1 MTAEWPEALQRG
13 VAGAIHPG
21 ETRSGDVAV
30 FAPTAA
36 GGLAALIDGLG
47 HGDEAADAAEA
58 AAEVLRA
65 HAHEEA
71 GALLAR
77 CHETLR
83 GTRGAVMT
91 LAWFDLERA
100 ELEWTGVGNV
110 EARILQTEPD
120 RPGSADSALVFAGV
134 VGYQLPKVRPSRKPL
149 RHGDTVV
156 LATDGIEPLFA
167 DSISMELRVDAQV
180 LAERVLDRHGRG
192 TDDAMVVV
200 VRYLVEDRG

>member
-13 VAGAIHPG
+13 VAGAIHAG

-47 HGDEAADAAEA
+47 HGHEAADAAEA
-58 AAEVLRA
+58 AAEILRA
-65 HAHEEA
+65 HAEEA
-71 GALLAR
+71 PEALLAR
-77 CHETLR
+77 CHEALR

-91 LAWFDLERA
+91 LVWFDVGRA
-100 ELEWTGVGNV
+100 ELVWTGVGNV
-110 EARILQTEPD
+110 EARIVQTEPD

-134 VGYQLPKVRPSRKPL
+134 VGYQLPKVRPSRKAL

-156 LATDGIEPLFA
+156 LATDGVEPLFS
-167 DSISMELRVDAQV
+167 DSMELRVDAQV
-180 LAERVLDRHGRG
+180 LAERVLARHGRG
-192 TDDAMVVV
+192 TDDALVIV
-200 VRYLVEDRG
+200 VRYLVEDAG